1 MQLSADH
8 IGGLHGKGQGLVRGK
23 GGHVGHLQLL
33 PILGHHQHQHDVAGA
48 LRGQA
53 LAVGKALGV
62 GVVQGHRGTDGSTLT
77 VAGGNKVGDD

>member
-48 LRGQA
+48 LRGR
-53 LAVGKALGV
+53 LSLSEKLWELELY
-62 GVVQGHRGTDGSTLT
+62 RDT
-77 VAGGNKVGDD
+77 VALMAAP

>member
-33 PILGHHQHQHDVAGA
+33 PAGGHLQHQHDVAGA
-48 LRGQA
+48 LRGQG
-53 LAVGKALGV
+53 LAVGKALELELY
-62 GVVQGHRGTDGSTLT
+62 SEMLALT
-77 VAGGNKVGDD
+77 AAP

>member
-53 LAVGKALGV
+53 LAVGEALGV
-62 GVVQGHRGTDGSTLT
+62 GIVQRDVGTALW
-77 VAGGNKVGDD
+77 V